1 MQLVRQFKD
10 KFLTIAYFWFFIYVV
25 RSINPFE
32 NLMTLIILFLKKE
45 KCLFKKCVQRT
56 KSSLS

>member
-32 NLMTLIILFLKKE
+32 NLMT
-45 KCLFKKCVQRT
+45 
-56 KSSLS
+56 